1 MLENLNRVFDFVN
14 PKLSRVFI
22 PFILKNPKYLKNANK
37 LIRNFERCEKKREQ
51 LLRDDKIMVPPV
63 LILSI
68 TNRCNLKCL
77 GCFASAVGI
86 SSSDHLRFKQNP
98 LSFEDWEQIIS
109 EASDLGVYTFL
120 IAGGEPFV
128 FEGILDLCEKFD
140 DCLFLIFTNGTTI
153 QEKDFQQLKKMVNT
167 GIMVSVE
174 GSDRMTDQRRG
185 LGVHEK
191 TLKSAKRLGKSGIL
205 SGISVTITH
214 DNYSYWMDEAHL
226 DEYIHDGLHVG
237 FFTEYIPV
245 AGNSLQAI
253 QNESA
258 CCDDNGL
265 NHSQKCLSKEERLE
279 FRNKIL
285 YYKENKQMF
294 LIHSPGD
301 EELFGGCVSS
311 GKGFAHINA
320 FGDLTPCPV
329 ANIATHN
336 MRESDLRSGLISPL
350 FIELRRNGHILE
362 NTDGP
367 CALFEHQK
375 ELEELRKKVGA
386 YRTGL

>member
-1 MLENLNRVFDFVN
+1 MIKKITQLFNFVN

-37 LIRNFERCEKKREQ
+37 LIKNFDRCETIREKT
-51 LLRDDKIMVPPV
+51 LKEEGVMIPPI

-68 TNRCNLKCL
+68 THKCNLNCL

-86 SSSDHLRFKQNP
+86 SSTDQSKFHQEA
-98 LSFEDWEQIIS
+98 LSIS
-109 EASDLGVYTFL
+109 EWEGIVSQARKLGVYTFL

-128 FEGILDLCEKFD
+128 FDGILDLCQKFD
-140 DCLFLIFTNGTTI
+140 DCIFLIFTNGTAI
-153 QEKDFQQLKKMVNT
+153 KEADYKQLKKMDNT

-174 GSDRMTDQRRG
+174 GSDQMTDLRRG
-185 LGVHEK
+185 AGIHEK
-191 TLKSAKRLGKSGIL
+191 AIQTAKRLGKSGIL
-205 SGISVTITH
+205 SGISVTITNE
-214 DNYSYWMDEAHL
+214 NYLYWMQEEHL
-226 DEYIHDGLHVG
+226 DAYINDGLHMG

-245 AGNSLQAI
+245 GLDSDSSIKKDSVCSTSDQ
-253 QNESA
+253 QSSA
-258 CCDDNGL
+258 
-265 NHSQKCLSKEERLE
+265 QKCLTKEQRLD
-279 FRNKIL
+279 FRQQII

-294 LIHSPGD
+294 IIHSPGD
-301 EELFGGCVSS
+301 EELFGGCVSA

-329 ANIATHN
+329 SDIATHN
-336 MRESDLRSGLISPL
+336 LKKSELKDGLSSQLFVQLRE
-350 FIELRRNGHILE
+350 NGEILE

-375 ELEELRKKVGA
+375 ELEDLRKKV
-386 YRTGL
+386 